1 MAEAS
6 IEPGKQGELLFA
18 GQLSFHT
25 VPALWQTCR
34 KYMQG
39 ASINTINL
47 EKVTNSD
54 SAGLALVIACIREA
68 AQKNS
73 QPLRLIN
80 MPEQMHTIARISE
93 LDEIFGLKL

>member
-6 IEPGKQGELLFA
+6 IEPGKQGELMFA
-18 GQLSFHT
+18 GQLSFQT
-25 VPALWQTCR
+25 VPDLWQTCR
-34 KYMQG
+34 QFMQE

-47 EKVTNSD
+47 EKVTTSD

-73 QPLRLIN
+73 KPLQLIN

-93 LDEIFGLKL
+93 LDEIFGLK